1 MRKRAAVLA
10 LILCTAAVLAAGSL
24 LPFSGRNPK
33 NRGQKTEV
41 ESLPESL
48 SQEESGNKEDTV
60 STEKKKEEKK
70 EDTDKAENTEETE
83 DSEEA
88 KASEEAENS
97 EETRRF
103 REKRKRRGCGKKAD
117 KKMRFLSWN
126 RRRPCMRSII
136 TTRRFFC

>member
-60 STEKKKEEKK
+60 SKEEEKK
-70 EDTDKAENTEETE
+70 EDTEKKDDAEKE
-83 DSEEA
+83 
-88 KASEEAENS
+88 
-97 EETRRF
+97 
-103 REKRKRRGCGKKAD
+103 
-117 KKMRFLSWN
+117 
-126 RRRPCMRSII
+126 
-136 TTRRFFC
+136 